1 MDDETWKRLSRDPK
15 YFLPNLDAIARG
27 ARPTDT
33 RAANPPKEYISRKH
47 PHFDEIMIA
56 RCDDIASGRIVIV

>member
-1 MDDETWKRLSRDPK
+1 MDNEIWKRLSRDPE
-15 YFLPNLDAIARG
+15 YVLPNLGAIARG
-27 ARPTDT
+27 ERPIDT
-33 RAANPPKEYISRKH
+33 RAAKPPKEYISRKH